1 MTENKELQDHADKLG
16 EIITQQTNK
25 RLQLENRIEELEK
38 ESKKLIKEI
47 SIKQNE
53 NYELRQRIGH
63 FEEVIREVIRGE
75 YTNFESVDKLKK
87 LIEEKV
93 GRSVAKIEKEKEVSN
108 HTHKCKGCEEIVD
121 DSDFNCGLELCY
133 YCLDMM
139 KEAEKE
145 E

>member
-1 MTENKELQDHADKLG
+1 MAENKELQTHADKLG

-38 ESKKLIKEI
+38 ESKDLIKEI

-87 LIEEKV
+87 LRREK
-93 GRSVAKIEKEKEVSN
+93 
-108 HTHKCKGCEEIVD
+108 
-121 DSDFNCGLELCY
+121 
-133 YCLDMM
+133 
-139 KEAEKE
+139 
-145 E
+145 

>member
-1 MTENKELQDHADKLG
+1 MTKNKELQTHADKLG

-38 ESKKLIKEI
+38 ESKELIKEI

-93 GRSVAKIEKEKEVSN
+93 GRSVAKIEKEEEVSD

-121 DSDFNCGLELCY
+121 DLDFDCGLELCY

-139 KEAEKE
+139 KEEEKE
-145 E
+145 K